1 MRRAWVEQGAVSSRA
16 TVALRS
22 SATWVVVVAIVLALS
37 STAVITALQVRASSS
52 RDAQVALGQV
62 EREFDALQS
71 VPYEAIGA
79 PGGSSGY
86 VRVGERMSS
95 SERRIEKTLADLRK
109 DASTAHLNSVT
120 RPYRANVATLEEIR
134 SLLSRGRGTSAD
146 ELGPVSGRLQQEV
159 DRELR
164 SAAAEYRKRAA
175 RSLTLAICGS
185 AAVILVLVLLFGF
198 FYLRSRNAHA
208 AKERIA
214 EEIARLLQNSRVEA
228 LTDPLT
234 ELRNRRALS
243 ADLETNLASIRSVG
257 GESVLALFDLD
268 GFKAYNDTF
277 GHPAG
282 DVLLARLARR
292 LATTLQGVG
301 TAYRLGGDEFCIL
314 AGAGSDAGDAIIRLA
329 AAALTEHGEAF
340 VIECSHGHA
349 LLPTD
354 AATAEDALRFADRQM
369 YAQKALGRASAS
381 RQSSDVLLR
390 VLAERSGSLQEHT
403 NEVARLAELT
413 ARALGLADVDV
424 NRIRVAAELHD
435 IGKTALPDTILNK
448 PGPLDSDEWK
458 FMRRHTLIGERILRA
473 APSLAHTADLVR
485 SSHECVDGSGYPDGL
500 IGDTIPFGSRVI
512 AVCDAYDA
520 MVSTRVYRELSSS
533 GEALA
538 ELRRCGGTQFDPR
551 VVAAFTALIEDAIHA
566 QVQALPIS
574 EAPAA
579 TRRVS
584 FR

>member
-1 MRRAWVEQGAVSSRA
+1 
-16 TVALRS
+16 
-22 SATWVVVVAIVLALS
+22 
-37 STAVITALQVRASSS
+37 
-52 RDAQVALGQV
+52 
-62 EREFDALQS
+62 
-71 VPYEAIGA
+71 
-79 PGGSSGY
+79 
-86 VRVGERMSS
+86 
-95 SERRIEKTLADLRK
+95 
-109 DASTAHLNSVT
+109 
-120 RPYRANVATLEEIR
+120 VATLEEIR
-134 SLLSRGRGTSAD
+134 SLLSRGRDTSAD
-146 ELGPVSGRLQQEV
+146 KLGPITGRLQREV

-175 RSLTLAICGS
+175 RSLTLAIFGS
-185 AAVILVLVLLFGF
+185 AAVILVLVSLFGF

-208 AKERIA
+208 AKERFA
-214 EEIARLLQNSRVEA
+214 EEIARLLQSSREEA

-234 ELRNRRALS
+234 GLRNRRALT
-243 ADLETNLASIRSVG
+243 ADLETNFASIPSVG
-257 GESVLALFDLD
+257 RETVLALFDLD

-282 DVLLARLARR
+282 DALLARLARR
-292 LATTLQGVG
+292 LATTLQGLG

-340 VIECSHGHA
+340 VIECSYGRA

-369 YAQKALGRASAS
+369 YAQKAIGRASAS

-403 NEVARLAELT
+403 DQVARFAELT
-413 ARALGLADVDV
+413 ARSLGLADVEV
-424 NRIRVAAELHD
+424 NRIGVAAELHD
-435 IGKTALPDTILNK
+435 IGKTALPDAILNK

-485 SSHECVDGSGYPDGL
+485 SSHERFDGSGYPDGL
-500 IGDTIPFGSRVI
+500 IADTIPFGSRVI

-520 MVSTRVYRELSSS
+520 MVSSRVYRDLLSSR
-533 GEALA
+533 EALA
-538 ELRRCGGTQFDPR
+538 ELRRCAGTQFDPR
-551 VVAAFTALIEDAIHA
+551 VVAAFTTLIEDANHA
-566 QVQALPIS
+566 QVQTLPI
-574 EAPAA
+574 P
-579 TRRVS
+579 TTGVPGDRGRLGGL
-584 FR
+584 